1 MTNKHL
7 KKENDAVY
15 EIKKIN
21 DAKVDEIIFEAERE
35 GEVNRA
41 AHLNSDGES
50 SLVKFGQSVSSVA
63 IVILLVLSLIQS
75 YELINL
81 KKAIQKG
88 QFNGSS
94 NSAPAAPQGLPAQQ
108 GGC

>member
-7 KKENDAVY
+7 KKEEDGVY
-15 EIKKIN
+15 EIKKID

-35 GEVNRA
+35 GEADRA
-41 AHLNSDGES
+41 ARLNGEEENF
-50 SLVKFGQSVSSVA
+50 LVKFGQSISSSV

-81 KKAIQKG
+81 KKTIQKG
-88 QFNGSS
+88 QFNGSGS
-94 NSAPAAPQGLPAQQ
+94 SAPAAPQSLPAQQ